1 MILKQM
7 MEDLESKSGPIAKQL
22 YKNQMTKVLAIAF
35 KKNMILKEHKAPGL
49 TRLFVMAGKI
59 EYRSNPQTLILN
71 EYDEM
76 EIPLDEV
83 HSVYA
88 IEDSLITLIVELR

>member
-7 MEDLESKSGPIAKQL
+7 MEDLESQSRPIAKQL

-49 TRLFVMAGKI
+49 TRLFVMGGKI
-59 EYRSNPQTLILN
+59 EYRSNPQTLILS